1 MPAPAAADCAIG
13 PAASA
18 ASPAQSHRGG
28 PNINPE
34 TGLSTDYLNH
44 FTEAI
49 MLLEMLSTIP
59 ECLDDLRAWQPRT
72 YAEHFAASR
81 FSNREAII
89 GAYRNADP
97 AVRQALDR
105 ASGLLNATVGRA
117 RQLMLQ
123 HVGTAE
129 VEAIARR
136 ALELLRPLIARTAAL
151 INGTTTDDAGG
162 QGPQAA
168 IDAMFDR

>member
-1 MPAPAAADCAIG
+1 MPAPTAADCAIG

-18 ASPAQSHRGG
+18 ASQAQSHRGG
-28 PNINPE
+28 PNINPQ

-49 MLLEMLSTIP
+49 MVLEMLSTIP

-72 YAEHFAASR
+72 YAEHFAVSH
-81 FSNREAII
+81 FTNREAII

-123 HVGTAE
+123 HIGTAE

-136 ALELLRPLIARTAAL
+136 ALELLWPLIARTATL
-151 INGTTTDDAGG
+151 INGTDAGR

-168 IDAMFDR
+168 IDAMFDP